1 MNLLKND
8 AFMVALAAGNLQDFT
23 NGCRDLIG
31 TGIRPSGVP

>member
-8 AFMVALAAGNLQDFT
+8 AVTVALAAVNLQYFT